1 MEPPTVRSQVNSDRL
16 SQLRELLRE
25 DPEDRF
31 LRYAIAL
38 ELKRAGDMDAAA
50 ADLEDL
56 LRADPK
62 YIACYYQLALI
73 LAELGRTD
81 DAVHTCEAG
90 SLQCITTGDS
100 KARSELLALKEALTG
115 EE

>member
-56 LRADPK
+56 LSVIRQTRK
-62 YIACYYQLALI
+62 GTVHYQPLPS
-73 LAELGRTD
+73 R
-81 DAVHTCEAG
+81 
-90 SLQCITTGDS
+90 
-100 KARSELLALKEALTG
+100 K
-115 EE
+115 